1 MPVTTRAAA
10 LRSQGGGNE
19 ASSSKRPSSSQASG
33 KRTRKARQLQQ
44 QDQLKEHSS
53 TVCEQSEPCSIFEHQ
68 SSVLPVESPRDQDS
82 HRDDVNKRPEIE
94 TDDALEDFF
103 PDQEVMLPV
112 NEHIREPDTTSPL
125 VFSDGNDDEKNHD
138 GFDVSNSSPVISGDI
153 TIGTSTRGGKMV
165 FMNNYGYIHMN
176 ETTDMIGWRCVKRN
190 ENCKATIYTLKSTGK
205 FDHWNGKF
213 HCHVIDVSDTRK
225 REVLSNIKRR
235 VLDEFIPIKVI
246 IDEEYRKA
254 KLSADEKKAMP
265 LPMQIGEYDL
275 L

>member
-19 ASSSKRPSSSQASG
+19 ASSLKQPFSSQASG
-33 KRTRKARQLQQ
+33 KRTRKARHLQQ

-53 TVCEQSEPCSIFEHQ
+53 AVCEQSDACSIFEHQ
-68 SSVLPVESPRDQDS
+68 SSVLQVESPRDQDS

-94 TDDALEDFF
+94 TLNALEDSL
-103 PDQEVMLPV
+103 PGQEVMLRA
-112 NEHIREPDTTSPL
+112 NEHVREPATTSPL
-125 VFSDGNDDEKNHD
+125 VFSNGHDDETNHD
-138 GFDVSNSSPVISGDI
+138 GFDVSNSSPVVSGDI

-176 ETTDMIGWRCVKRN
+176 ETKDMIGWRCVKRN

-205 FDHWNGKF
+205 FDHWNGKY
-213 HCHVIDVSDTRK
+213 HCHMIDLSDTRK
-225 REVLSNIKRR
+225 REILSDIKRR

-246 IDEEYRKA
+246 IEEEYRKA
-254 KLSADEKKAMP
+254 KLTADEKRAMP
-265 LPMQIGEYDL
+265 LPIQIGE
-275 L
+275 